1 MRLVR
6 AHAQHSSCRHHQ
18 FFLEVQEG
26 VGAEVVPGNNN
37 TMVRMMVLTTAVAMQ
52 RPSLVA
58 QGTKP
63 RVPELCLVALERM
76 HEMENGKFVTQN
88 AKGLDLDCRQN
99 HIAMDIV
106 QAME

>member
-1 MRLVR
+1 
-6 AHAQHSSCRHHQ
+6 
-18 FFLEVQEG
+18 
-26 VGAEVVPGNNN
+26 
-37 TMVRMMVLTTAVAMQ
+37 
-52 RPSLVA
+52 
-58 QGTKP
+58 
-63 RVPELCLVALERM
+63 VPELCLVALERM